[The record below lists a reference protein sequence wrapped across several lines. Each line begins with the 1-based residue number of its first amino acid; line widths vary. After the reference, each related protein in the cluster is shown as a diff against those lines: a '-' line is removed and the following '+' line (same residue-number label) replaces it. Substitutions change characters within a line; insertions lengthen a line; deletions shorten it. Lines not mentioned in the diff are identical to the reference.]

1 MGWGRRRRARGMLL
15 LLLLVKR
22 SMHGS
27 YTQTRLS
34 SGAQRREDLGGRH
47 VHVVCWRR
55 WMGMGGGAGDGQGML
70 LLLLLLLMLV
80 KRRMHGSYT
89 QTRLSFTCKV
99 HITLEIPLLV

>member
-1 MGWGRRRRARGMLL
+1 MGGAQGDGQGMLLL

-34 SGAQRREDLGGRH
+34 S
-47 VHVVCWRR
+47 
-55 WMGMGGGAGDGQGML
+55 
-70 LLLLLLLMLV
+70 
-80 KRRMHGSYT
+80 
-89 QTRLSFTCKV
+89 TCKV